1 MRCLHQVQLTT
12 FKPSFK
18 SKDFVFALA
27 KTLKPTTDQT
37 LKPTTTIANQTRE
50 ERESGLE
57 RERESKIKTKRGI
70 GSLNKERR

>member
-12 FKPSFK
+12 FKPSLK

-27 KTLKPTTDQT
+27 KT

-57 RERESKIKTKRGI
+57 RERERERESKIKTKRGI